1 MMATIRSMQTPA
13 DLDFAAGLTIG
24 EGWAS
29 EVRSVFEGFFAYD
42 PNGCFIAE
50 ADDQRVGIAVA
61 THYGENGFIGE
72 IIVVPELRGQ
82 GIGRQLLDHAVNYLH
97 RRRAHNVLLDGVLR
111 AVPLYERAGFRRV
124 CRSLRFQGRIPGR
137 ASPRARAMHPEDLP
151 AVKAIDRLA
160 FGDNRGF
167 FLERRLRLYPDLCQV
182 LEEDENIRAFI
193 LGRRMAS
200 TEDQPG
206 GGMLAVGPWVVAPGV
221 ENPAELIESLAIA
234 AGEND
239 LTVGVLEKNERAA
252 ELLRSYGLVE
262 RQGVP
267 WRMVLGF
274 EAYLGAS
281 EQCYAI
287 GSAAKG

>member
-1 MMATIRSMQTPA
+1 MQTPE
-13 DLDFAAGLTIG
+13 DLDFAAGLTAG

-50 ADDQRVGIAVA
+50 ADGQRIGITVA

-72 IIVVPELRGQ
+72 IIVVPEKRGQ
-82 GIGRQLLDHAVNYLH
+82 GIGRQLLDHAVSYLQH
-97 RRRAHNVLLDGVLR
+97 RRAHNVLLDGVLR

-124 CRSLRFQGRIPGR
+124 CRSLRFQGRIPGKM
-137 ASPRARAMHPEDLP
+137 SPRVRAMLPEDLP
-151 AVKAIDRLA
+151 AVRAIDRIA

-182 LEEDENIRAFI
+182 LEEDGNIRAFI
-193 LGRRMAS
+193 LGRRMVS
-200 TEDQPG
+200 TGDQPG
-206 GGMLAVGPWVVAPGV
+206 VGMVAVGPWVVAPGV
-221 ENPAELIESLAIA
+221 ENPEELIESFTVA

-239 LTVGVLEKNERAA
+239 LTMGVLEKNEWATT
-252 ELLRSYGLVE
+252 LLRSYGLVE
-262 RQGVP
+262 RQGAP
-267 WRMVLGF
+267 WRMVLGL

-281 EQCYAI
+281 EQCFAI